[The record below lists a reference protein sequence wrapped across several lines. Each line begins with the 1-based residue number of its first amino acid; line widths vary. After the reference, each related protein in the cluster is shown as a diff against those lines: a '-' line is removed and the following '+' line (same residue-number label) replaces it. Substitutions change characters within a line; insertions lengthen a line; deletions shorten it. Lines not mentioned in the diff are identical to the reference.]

1 MRTPEFYAA
10 VLLLLVIIV
19 AACVYRF
26 FSLRAEPRGDGFMPG
41 DAATPKLR
49 EAVALVGSNLTC
61 ISRIANT
68 IQGRGQKIE
77 GYGLVDLGSAFNE
90 ARLSL
95 DRAQTCLSRIV
106 GGVKSF
112 NSTLSKMAPTYQNV
126 LGLYRNL
133 RDSDASFWGAA
144 EDLDVVGS
152 QIQSLVSSTDGHTHT
167 GHQYM
172 NEFKRDLG
180 SAAIQIRQVSTCLY
194 NLVRSIH
201 ILGNALLLE

>member
-1 MRTPEFYAA
+1 MKTPEFYVA

-19 AACVYRF
+19 AGCVYRF
-26 FSLRAEPRGDGFMPG
+26 FSASRGPRGNGFMPG

-61 ISRIANT
+61 VARIANML
-68 IQGRGQKIE
+68 QGRGQKIE
-77 GYGLVDLGSAFNE
+77 GYEFADLGSAYNE

-95 DRAQTCLSRIV
+95 DRAQNCLSKTL
-106 GGVKSF
+106 GGVKTL
-112 NSTLSKMAPTYQNV
+112 NSALGKMAPTYQNV
-126 LGLYRNL
+126 FELYRSL

-144 EDLDVVGS
+144 EDLDAVGS
-152 QIQSLVSSTDGHTHT
+152 RIQNLVSSTDGHTYT
-167 GHQYM
+167 GRQHM

-194 NLVRSIH
+194 DLVRSIH